1 MTNKRPTTSMT
12 EEATALVKAYEDALG
27 GVPDVATQDPIFGN
41 ADLIVH
47 QWRKELGSRKSSDAL
62 LMGIRIR
69 RIGMLL
75 DKLIMKECAALDIK
89 IHEFILLMALRRIG
103 QPYAL
108 RPSDILKMHSVS
120 SGTATYRLD
129 QLTKRDLVKRV
140 PDPNDRRSYWIGLT
154 SHGKGIVDNVLD
166 RMRAS
171 FDEQLAPFEQVPGG
185 YSVLESGLRL
195 FESCVDVRAN

>member
-1 MTNKRPTTSMT
+1 MT